1 MKLTSFFSGA
11 GGLDRG
17 FENAGFKVLYANEY
31 DKTIWATY
39 RHNFP
44 HTKLDERSIVD
55 IEVEE
60 VADCDGMIGGPPCQS
75 WSEAGSLRGIEDAR
89 GQLFFEY
96 IRILEGKRPL
106 FFLAENVSGILFN
119 RHRGAFESIL
129 VNFAKLGYNVSY
141 GLLNAN
147 NFKQAL
153 SDLKVIDSEF
163 KNNADVNNLLGYS
176 SRKLK
181 QYKPAATYYEKA
193 LKLNPN
199 HLGALEYQGELF
211 VLTNKV
217 SAAKKNLVKLEKL
230 CGLKCGEYLD
240 LKKAIGKK

>member
-1 MKLTSFFSGA
+1 MRLTLIITLLLALTPSA
-11 GGLDRG
+11 NAANTGGGSAPAPAPVVAPTPTPTPTTVAPTPTPIAAKSVNNEL
-17 FENAGFKVLYANEY
+17 AKV
-31 DKTIWATY
+31 TT
-39 RHNFP
+39 
-44 HTKLDERSIVD
+44 
-55 IEVEE
+55 
-60 VADCDGMIGGPPCQS
+60 
-75 WSEAGSLRGIEDAR
+75 
-89 GQLFFEY
+89 
-96 IRILEGKRPL
+96 
-106 FFLAENVSGILFN
+106 
-119 RHRGAFESIL
+119 
-129 VNFAKLGYNVSY
+129 
-141 GLLNAN
+141 LLNAN

-193 LKLNPN
+193 LKINPN

>member
-1 MKLTSFFSGA
+1 MRLTLIITLLLALTPSA
-11 GGLDRG
+11 NAANTGGGSAPAPAPVVAPTPTPTPTTVAPTPTPVAAKSVNSEL
-17 FENAGFKVLYANEY
+17 AKV
-31 DKTIWATY
+31 TT
-39 RHNFP
+39 
-44 HTKLDERSIVD
+44 
-55 IEVEE
+55 
-60 VADCDGMIGGPPCQS
+60 
-75 WSEAGSLRGIEDAR
+75 
-89 GQLFFEY
+89 
-96 IRILEGKRPL
+96 
-106 FFLAENVSGILFN
+106 
-119 RHRGAFESIL
+119 
-129 VNFAKLGYNVSY
+129 
-141 GLLNAN
+141 LLNAN

-153 SDLKVIDSEF
+153 ADLKIIDSEF

>member
-1 MKLTSFFSGA
+1 MRLTVIITLLLAITPSA
-11 GGLDRG
+11 NAANTGGGSAPAPAPVVTPTPTPTRAAPTPTPAAAKNVNSEL
-17 FENAGFKVLYANEY
+17 AKV
-31 DKTIWATY
+31 TT
-39 RHNFP
+39 
-44 HTKLDERSIVD
+44 
-55 IEVEE
+55 
-60 VADCDGMIGGPPCQS
+60 
-75 WSEAGSLRGIEDAR
+75 
-89 GQLFFEY
+89 
-96 IRILEGKRPL
+96 
-106 FFLAENVSGILFN
+106 
-119 RHRGAFESIL
+119 
-129 VNFAKLGYNVSY
+129 
-141 GLLNAN
+141 LLNAN

-153 SDLKVIDSEF
+153 ADLKIIDTEF

>member
-1 MKLTSFFSGA
+1 MRLTLIITLLLALTPSA
-11 GGLDRG
+11 NAANTGGGSAPAPAPVVAPTPTPTPTTVAPTPTPVAAKSVNSEL
-17 FENAGFKVLYANEY
+17 AKV
-31 DKTIWATY
+31 TT
-39 RHNFP
+39 
-44 HTKLDERSIVD
+44 
-55 IEVEE
+55 
-60 VADCDGMIGGPPCQS
+60 
-75 WSEAGSLRGIEDAR
+75 
-89 GQLFFEY
+89 
-96 IRILEGKRPL
+96 
-106 FFLAENVSGILFN
+106 
-119 RHRGAFESIL
+119 
-129 VNFAKLGYNVSY
+129 
-141 GLLNAN
+141 LLNAN

-153 SDLKVIDSEF
+153 ADLKIIDSEF

-217 SAAKKNLVKLEKL
+217 PAAKKNLAKLEKL

>member
-1 MKLTSFFSGA
+1 MRLTLIITLLLALSPSA
-11 GGLDRG
+11 NAANTGGG
-17 FENAGFKVLYANEY
+17 SAPAPAPVVAPTPTPTPTTVAPTPTPAAAKTVNAELAKV
-31 DKTIWATY
+31 TT
-39 RHNFP
+39 
-44 HTKLDERSIVD
+44 
-55 IEVEE
+55 
-60 VADCDGMIGGPPCQS
+60 
-75 WSEAGSLRGIEDAR
+75 
-89 GQLFFEY
+89 
-96 IRILEGKRPL
+96 
-106 FFLAENVSGILFN
+106 
-119 RHRGAFESIL
+119 
-129 VNFAKLGYNVSY
+129 
-141 GLLNAN
+141 LLNAN

-181 QYKPAATYYEKA
+181 QYKPAAAYYEKA
-193 LKLNPN
+193 LKINPN

>member
-1 MKLTSFFSGA
+1 MRLTLIITLLLALTPSA
-11 GGLDRG
+11 NAANTGGGSAPAPAPVVAPTPTPTPTQAAPTPTPATAKSVNTEL
-17 FENAGFKVLYANEY
+17 AKV
-31 DKTIWATY
+31 TT
-39 RHNFP
+39 
-44 HTKLDERSIVD
+44 
-55 IEVEE
+55 
-60 VADCDGMIGGPPCQS
+60 
-75 WSEAGSLRGIEDAR
+75 
-89 GQLFFEY
+89 
-96 IRILEGKRPL
+96 
-106 FFLAENVSGILFN
+106 
-119 RHRGAFESIL
+119 
-129 VNFAKLGYNVSY
+129 
-141 GLLNAN
+141 LLNAN

-153 SDLKVIDSEF
+153 ADLKIIDSEL

>member
-1 MKLTSFFSGA
+1 MRLTVIIALLLAFTPSA
-11 GGLDRG
+11 NAANTGGGSAPAPAPVATPTPTPTPTQSAQTPTPAAAKSVNTEL
-17 FENAGFKVLYANEY
+17 AKV
-31 DKTIWATY
+31 TT
-39 RHNFP
+39 
-44 HTKLDERSIVD
+44 
-55 IEVEE
+55 
-60 VADCDGMIGGPPCQS
+60 
-75 WSEAGSLRGIEDAR
+75 
-89 GQLFFEY
+89 
-96 IRILEGKRPL
+96 
-106 FFLAENVSGILFN
+106 
-119 RHRGAFESIL
+119 
-129 VNFAKLGYNVSY
+129 
-141 GLLNAN
+141 LLNAN

-153 SDLKVIDSEF
+153 ADLKIIDSEF

-193 LKLNPN
+193 LKINPN

-217 SAAKKNLVKLEKL
+217 PAAKKNLAKLEKL

>member
-1 MKLTSFFSGA
+1 MRLKLIITLLLALTPSA
-11 GGLDRG
+11 NAANTGGGSVPAPAPVVAPTPTPTPTQAAPTPTPAAAKSVNSEL
-17 FENAGFKVLYANEY
+17 AKV
-31 DKTIWATY
+31 TT
-39 RHNFP
+39 
-44 HTKLDERSIVD
+44 
-55 IEVEE
+55 
-60 VADCDGMIGGPPCQS
+60 
-75 WSEAGSLRGIEDAR
+75 
-89 GQLFFEY
+89 
-96 IRILEGKRPL
+96 
-106 FFLAENVSGILFN
+106 
-119 RHRGAFESIL
+119 
-129 VNFAKLGYNVSY
+129 
-141 GLLNAN
+141 LLNAN

-153 SDLKVIDSEF
+153 ADLKIIDSEF

>member
-1 MKLTSFFSGA
+1 MRLTVIITLLLAITPSA
-11 GGLDRG
+11 NAANTGGGSAPAPAPVVAPTPTPTPTTVAPTPTPVAAKSVNTEL
-17 FENAGFKVLYANEY
+17 AKV
-31 DKTIWATY
+31 TT
-39 RHNFP
+39 
-44 HTKLDERSIVD
+44 
-55 IEVEE
+55 
-60 VADCDGMIGGPPCQS
+60 
-75 WSEAGSLRGIEDAR
+75 
-89 GQLFFEY
+89 
-96 IRILEGKRPL
+96 
-106 FFLAENVSGILFN
+106 
-119 RHRGAFESIL
+119 
-129 VNFAKLGYNVSY
+129 
-141 GLLNAN
+141 LLNAN

-153 SDLKVIDSEF
+153 ADLKIIDSEF

-217 SAAKKNLVKLEKL
+217 AAAKKNLVKLEKL

>member
-1 MKLTSFFSGA
+1 MRLTLIITLLLALTPSA
-11 GGLDRG
+11 NAANTGGGSAPAPAPVATSTPMPTPTQSAQTPTPAAAKSVNTEL
-17 FENAGFKVLYANEY
+17 AKV
-31 DKTIWATY
+31 TT
-39 RHNFP
+39 
-44 HTKLDERSIVD
+44 
-55 IEVEE
+55 
-60 VADCDGMIGGPPCQS
+60 
-75 WSEAGSLRGIEDAR
+75 
-89 GQLFFEY
+89 
-96 IRILEGKRPL
+96 
-106 FFLAENVSGILFN
+106 
-119 RHRGAFESIL
+119 
-129 VNFAKLGYNVSY
+129 
-141 GLLNAN
+141 LLNAN

-153 SDLKVIDSEF
+153 ADLKIIDSEF

-217 SAAKKNLVKLEKL
+217 AAAKKNLAKLEKL

>member
-1 MKLTSFFSGA
+1 MRLTLIITLLLALTPSA
-11 GGLDRG
+11 NAANTGGGSAPAPAPVVAPTPTPTPTQAAPTPTPAAAKSVNSEL
-17 FENAGFKVLYANEY
+17 AKV
-31 DKTIWATY
+31 TT
-39 RHNFP
+39 
-44 HTKLDERSIVD
+44 
-55 IEVEE
+55 
-60 VADCDGMIGGPPCQS
+60 
-75 WSEAGSLRGIEDAR
+75 
-89 GQLFFEY
+89 
-96 IRILEGKRPL
+96 
-106 FFLAENVSGILFN
+106 
-119 RHRGAFESIL
+119 
-129 VNFAKLGYNVSY
+129 
-141 GLLNAN
+141 LLNAN

-153 SDLKVIDSEF
+153 ADLKIIDSEF

-217 SAAKKNLVKLEKL
+217 AAAKKNLVKLEKL

>member
-1 MKLTSFFSGA
+1 MRLPLIITLLLAMTPSA
-11 GGLDRG
+11 NAANTGGGSAPAPAPAPAPVATPTPTPTPTQAAPTPTPAAVKTVNNEL
-17 FENAGFKVLYANEY
+17 AKV
-31 DKTIWATY
+31 TT
-39 RHNFP
+39 
-44 HTKLDERSIVD
+44 
-55 IEVEE
+55 
-60 VADCDGMIGGPPCQS
+60 
-75 WSEAGSLRGIEDAR
+75 
-89 GQLFFEY
+89 
-96 IRILEGKRPL
+96 
-106 FFLAENVSGILFN
+106 
-119 RHRGAFESIL
+119 
-129 VNFAKLGYNVSY
+129 
-141 GLLNAN
+141 LLNAN

-153 SDLKVIDSEF
+153 ADLKIIDSEF

-181 QYKPAATYYEKA
+181 QYKPADAYYKKA
-193 LKLNPN
+193 LKINPN

>member
-1 MKLTSFFSGA
+1 MRLTLIITLLLAITPSA
-11 GGLDRG
+11 NAANTGGGSAPAPAPVATPTPTPTPTQAAQTPTPAAAKSVNTEL
-17 FENAGFKVLYANEY
+17 AKV
-31 DKTIWATY
+31 TT
-39 RHNFP
+39 
-44 HTKLDERSIVD
+44 
-55 IEVEE
+55 
-60 VADCDGMIGGPPCQS
+60 
-75 WSEAGSLRGIEDAR
+75 
-89 GQLFFEY
+89 
-96 IRILEGKRPL
+96 
-106 FFLAENVSGILFN
+106 
-119 RHRGAFESIL
+119 
-129 VNFAKLGYNVSY
+129 
-141 GLLNAN
+141 LLNAN

-153 SDLKVIDSEF
+153 ADLKIIDSEF

-181 QYKPAATYYEKA
+181 QYKPAARYYEKA

-217 SAAKKNLVKLEKL
+217 SAAKKNLAKLEKI

>member
-1 MKLTSFFSGA
+1 MRITLIITLLLALTPSA
-11 GGLDRG
+11 NAANTGGGSAQDPAPVVAPTPTPTPTTVAPTPTPAAAKTV
-17 FENAGFKVLYANEY
+17 NAELAKV
-31 DKTIWATY
+31 TT
-39 RHNFP
+39 
-44 HTKLDERSIVD
+44 
-55 IEVEE
+55 
-60 VADCDGMIGGPPCQS
+60 
-75 WSEAGSLRGIEDAR
+75 
-89 GQLFFEY
+89 
-96 IRILEGKRPL
+96 
-106 FFLAENVSGILFN
+106 
-119 RHRGAFESIL
+119 
-129 VNFAKLGYNVSY
+129 
-141 GLLNAN
+141 LLNAN

-193 LKLNPN
+193 LKINPN

>member
-1 MKLTSFFSGA
+1 MRLTLIITLLLALTTSA
-11 GGLDRG
+11 NAANTGGGSAPAPAPVATPTPTPTPTQAAQTPTPVATKSVNSEL
-17 FENAGFKVLYANEY
+17 AKV
-31 DKTIWATY
+31 TT
-39 RHNFP
+39 
-44 HTKLDERSIVD
+44 
-55 IEVEE
+55 
-60 VADCDGMIGGPPCQS
+60 
-75 WSEAGSLRGIEDAR
+75 
-89 GQLFFEY
+89 
-96 IRILEGKRPL
+96 
-106 FFLAENVSGILFN
+106 
-119 RHRGAFESIL
+119 
-129 VNFAKLGYNVSY
+129 
-141 GLLNAN
+141 LLNAN

-153 SDLKVIDSEF
+153 ADLKIIDSEF

-230 CGLKCGEYLD
+230 CGLSCDEYLD

>member
-1 MKLTSFFSGA
+1 MRITLIITLLLALTPSA
-11 GGLDRG
+11 NAANTGGGSAPAPAPVVAPTPTPTPTTAAPTPTPAAVKTVNDEL
-17 FENAGFKVLYANEY
+17 AKV
-31 DKTIWATY
+31 T
-39 RHNFP
+39 
-44 HTKLDERSIVD
+44 V
-55 IEVEE
+55 
-60 VADCDGMIGGPPCQS
+60 
-75 WSEAGSLRGIEDAR
+75 
-89 GQLFFEY
+89 
-96 IRILEGKRPL
+96 
-106 FFLAENVSGILFN
+106 
-119 RHRGAFESIL
+119 
-129 VNFAKLGYNVSY
+129 
-141 GLLNAN
+141 LLNAK

-153 SDLKVIDSEF
+153 ADLKVIDSEF
-163 KNNADVNNLLGYS
+163 KDNADVNNLLGYS

>member
-1 MKLTSFFSGA
+1 MRLTLIITLLLALTPSA
-11 GGLDRG
+11 NAANTGGGSAPAPAPVATPTPTPTPTQAAQTPTPAAAKSVNSEL
-17 FENAGFKVLYANEY
+17 AKV
-31 DKTIWATY
+31 TT
-39 RHNFP
+39 
-44 HTKLDERSIVD
+44 
-55 IEVEE
+55 
-60 VADCDGMIGGPPCQS
+60 
-75 WSEAGSLRGIEDAR
+75 
-89 GQLFFEY
+89 
-96 IRILEGKRPL
+96 
-106 FFLAENVSGILFN
+106 
-119 RHRGAFESIL
+119 
-129 VNFAKLGYNVSY
+129 
-141 GLLNAN
+141 LLNSN

-153 SDLKVIDSEF
+153 ADLKIIDSEF

-211 VLTNKV
+211 VVTNKV
-217 SAAKKNLVKLEKL
+217 AAAKKNLAKLEKL

>member
-1 MKLTSFFSGA
+1 MRITLIITLLLALTPSA
-11 GGLDRG
+11 NAANTGGGSAQDPAPVVAPTPTPTPTTVAPTPTPVAAKSVNSEL
-17 FENAGFKVLYANEY
+17 AKV
-31 DKTIWATY
+31 TT
-39 RHNFP
+39 
-44 HTKLDERSIVD
+44 
-55 IEVEE
+55 
-60 VADCDGMIGGPPCQS
+60 
-75 WSEAGSLRGIEDAR
+75 
-89 GQLFFEY
+89 
-96 IRILEGKRPL
+96 
-106 FFLAENVSGILFN
+106 
-119 RHRGAFESIL
+119 
-129 VNFAKLGYNVSY
+129 
-141 GLLNAN
+141 LLNAN

-153 SDLKVIDSEF
+153 ADLKIIDSEF

-193 LKLNPN
+193 LKINPN